1 MTALLSKTSTF
12 VRMAGA
18 IVVIMLAVAPATA
31 GFDPKTWRFRKSVK
45 LVAAAAGY
53 GEIALD
59 AEVYDR
65 ADRSLDDVRVVT
77 RAGEEIPYV
86 IRRWP
91 ASETMGTVS
100 TLMVNLSVQ
109 PRRLTRFELQTLRL
123 GQPHN
128 QVTITIADPEF
139 LPRQVTVEGSD
150 DRKTWFV
157 LSRGEVYRFAL
168 GAEEHSIGYSQS
180 VYQFVRVTIHDD
192 DRTGLRVK
200 DAALRFRQVVPARE
214 DRWFAGSIE
223 AVTDPQART
232 TTVIVDAG
240 FARLPI
246 AQLTVTITTPAA
258 FARPAEVEVS
268 ADRTT
273 WQTVAS
279 TTLVRTRQAGGD
291 GSISIPFGEV
301 RARFVRLTVRNG
313 DNPPL
318 GIVRALVHGIQ
329 RTVLFP
335 TTLGGMYWLY
345 FGGPADSPQYDLP
358 EVLSREVTPLH
369 PARGSTGLVETNPAY
384 VPPLPPKRPWTEE
397 HPLVL
402 WTILGGVGIALA
414 LLIIGTARA
423 ARPRGQ
429 P

>member
-1 MTALLSKTSTF
+1 
-12 VRMAGA
+12 MAGA
-18 IVVIMLAVAPATA
+18 IVAILLAAAPATA
-31 GFDPKTWRFRKSVK
+31 GFDPKSWRFRKSIK
-45 LVAAAAGY
+45 FAGAAAGY
-53 GEIALD
+53 AEIALD

-65 ADRSLDDVRVVT
+65 ADRSLGDIRVVT

-100 TLMVNLSVQ
+100 APMVNLSVQ
-109 PRRLTRFELQTLRL
+109 PHRLTRFELQTLRL

-128 QVTITIADPEF
+128 QVTITIADSEF
-139 LPRQVTVEGSD
+139 LPRQVIVEGSD
-150 DRKTWFV
+150 DRKTWLV
-157 LSRGEVYRFAL
+157 LSRSEVYRFAL

-180 VYQFVRVTIHDD
+180 VYPFVRVTIHDD
-192 DRTGLRVK
+192 GRPGLRIQG
-200 DAALRFRQVVPARE
+200 AALRFRQVVPARE

-240 FARLPI
+240 FGRLPI
-246 AQLTVTITTPAA
+246 AQLTVAITTPAA
-258 FARPAEVEVS
+258 FARAAEVEVS
-268 ADRTT
+268 GDRTT

-279 TTLVRTRQAGGD
+279 TTLVRTKQTGVD

-301 RARFVRLTVRNG
+301 RGRFVRLTVRNG

-318 GIVRALVHGIQ
+318 GIVRASVHGIQ
-329 RTVLFP
+329 QTVLFP
-335 TTLGGMYWLY
+335 NTPGRMYWLY
-345 FGGPADSPQYDLP
+345 FGGPADAPQYDLP
-358 EVLSREVTPLH
+358 EVLNREVTPLH
-369 PARGSTGLVETNPAY
+369 PAQGSTGSVETNPAF
-384 VPPLPPKRPWTEE
+384 VAPPPPKRPWTEE
-397 HPLVL
+397 HPLVM

-423 ARPRGQ
+423 TRPRGH